1 MSQPPP
7 EDSKKPRYPSKL
19 PDPAAAASD
28 AALPRWRLV
37 LGKYANRQMPNTLNP
52 SQQRMSDAL
61 EKLYGREYA
70 KRGVRQGGELGPGS
84 LDPSQLNVPQ
94 WLGEIRDLFP
104 EDTCKRI
111 TQHALDR
118 YGMTDLVKDPKTLG
132 SLEPS
137 SELLASVLMLKGN
150 MNKEVLGEVRK
161 LVRRVVEDIQR
172 RLKHSIQQRVTG
184 KRNRFQNSHLKSAA
198 NFDAHKT
205 IRRNLKHFDP
215 ERQRLVVQRPYFYS
229 RVRRHLPWEIILCV
243 DQSGSMAGS
252 LIHSAVLAGAIAEL
266 PSMRVRLVVFDTA
279 VVDLSEHVS
288 DPVEVLMSVQL
299 GGGTN
304 IGKAMSYCRTLVR
317 DPKRTIVVL
326 VTDFCEG
333 ADPRQLRQTVR
344 GMKSD
349 GCHLIGLASLDEA
362 SAMWFD
368 EQMASRLVADG
379 MEIAAVTPNR
389 LAEWLAEVMQSR
401 E

>member
-1 MSQPPP
+1 MSENPNND
-7 EDSKKPRYPSKL
+7 ERTV
-19 PDPAAAASD
+19 A
-28 AALPRWRLV
+28 RWRLV
-37 LGKYANRQMPNTLNP
+37 LGKYANRRMQCQLNA
-52 SQQRMSDAL
+52 SQQQMAAAL

-70 KRGVRQGGELGPGS
+70 ERGVRQGPELGPGS
-84 LDPSQLNVPQ
+84 LDPSQLNVPK
-94 WLGEIRDLFP
+94 WLGEIRSLFP
-104 EDTCKRI
+104 EETCQRI

-118 YGMTDLVKDPKTLG
+118 YGMTELVNDPKTLA

-137 SELLASVLMLKGN
+137 SELLASVLMLKGS
-150 MNKEVLGEVRK
+150 MSKAVLGEVRK

-172 RLKHSIQQRVTG
+172 RLKQAIQQRITG

-205 IRRNLKHFDP
+205 IRRNLKHYDP
-215 ERQRLVVQRPYFYS
+215 ARQKLVVQRPYFYS
-229 RVRRHLPWEIILCV
+229 RVRRHLPWEIVLCV
-243 DQSGSMAGS
+243 DQSGSMASS

-266 PSMRVRLVVFDTA
+266 PSMRVRLVVFDTS
-279 VVDLSEHVS
+279 VVDLSEHVT

-317 DPKRTIVVL
+317 DPSRTIVVL
-326 VTDFCEG
+326 VSDFCEG

-349 GCHLIGLASLDEA
+349 GCHLIGLASLDE
-362 SAMWFD
+362 SGGMWFD

-389 LAEWLAEVMQSR
+389 LAEWLAEAMQSR
-401 E
+401 S